1 MHDVELKLNLM
12 QNSQRTVDIHDVEAL
27 VRFFK
32 ALGDDT
38 RLRLVILLAQQEPGG
53 AMCVTRLAQELETT
67 APNVSQHLGVLKE
80 LDLVYGERRRYRIH
94 YFLNRDRFA
103 HYVRLMRAL
112 LGDATGLPH
121 TERRS

>member
-1 MHDVELKLNLM
+1 ME
-12 QNSQRTVDIHDVEAL
+12 NSQRTIDTHDAEAV

-38 RLRLVILLAQQEPGG
+38 RLRLVILLAQQETGC

-67 APNVSQHLGVLKE
+67 APNISQHLGVLKE

-103 HYVRLMRAL
+103 YYICLMRVI
-112 LGDATGLPH
+112 LGDVAGLLY